1 MKSQDWLQNFLE
13 SQGGVAGSV
22 HQVAKRDEGE
32 VLELVA
38 SINLPPPVVEKTRL
52 IPKGKGMAGLA
63 WERDRAVST
72 CNLQSDTSGDVRPGA
87 KAVGAQAAVAIPVHD
102 GSGSLRAVVGIAFL
116 GERDFSDDDLRAFEQ
131 KAKAL
136 PGGD

>member
-1 MKSQDWLQNFLE
+1 VKSQDWLKIFVE
-13 SQGGVAGSV
+13 SRGGVAGSV
-22 HQVAKRDEGE
+22 HQLAKREGGE

-38 SINLPPPVVEKTRL
+38 SLNLPPPVVEKTRL
-52 IPKGKGMAGLA
+52 IPRGKGMAGLA

-72 CNLQSDTSGDVRPGA
+72 CNLQTDTSGDVRPGA

-102 GSGSLRAVVGIAFL
+102 ASGSLRAVVGIAFL
-116 GERDFSDDDLRAFEQ
+116 GERDFSEGDLSAFEQ
-131 KAKAL
+131 DAKAL